1 MLQKHTATHAYFQ
14 KHFGL
19 VTFAAAAL
27 LLTGNPAGAEKAK
40 NDRAVRLLATVPV
53 PGTSANTTGGNLYVF
68 DISWVDQPTRTY
80 YLADRS
86 NAVVDIVDTT
96 TNILMAQLPGGFKG
110 FTGNNNTSGPDGV
123 TTSGHCL
130 FVTDA
135 PSRVVSF
142 DTTTFPPTM
151 VSVVST
157 ASGDLNRAD
166 ELAFDPA
173 DNILFPINNADT
185 PPFGTFIT
193 VNPATCALTQPT
205 APAPGVTAPDRI
217 LFNTAGGVN
226 ATNGA
231 EQPVWDPVTQRFYL
245 SIPQIGPTPSSG
257 GVVRI
262 NATTHKIEKTYPISF
277 CSPAGLTKGP
287 RNDLLVGCNTVF
299 NTSGGL
305 WTITDPLTAAPIQ
318 VILDVKTGNSDQV
331 AGVGV
336 GDEVWFNRGDGNY
349 YTASSTSPLRP
360 LDLSGAADASGA
372 AILGVVDSK
381 DEEVLQLVPTYNV
394 AAVTG
399 TSAHPAST
407 AHSVAADSKNNRIF
421 VPLGAN
427 NVFPSC
433 TTGCI
438 AVYWHGDEDNSGE
451 AATPP

>member
-1 MLQKHTATHAYFQ
+1 MLQKYSTTPACFQ
-14 KHFGL
+14 KYFGL
-19 VTFAAAAL
+19 ATFAAAAL
-27 LLTGNPAGAEKAK
+27 LLVGNAVGAEKAK
-40 NDRAVRLLATVPV
+40 NDRAARLLATVPI
-53 PGTSANTTGGNLYVF
+53 PGTTANTTGGNLYVF
-68 DISWVDQPTRTY
+68 DISWVDQASRTY

-86 NAVVDIVDTT
+86 NAVVDIVDTK
-96 TNILMAQLPGGFKG
+96 TNILMDQLPGGFKG
-110 FTGNNNTSGPDGV
+110 FTGNNGTSGPNGV
-123 TTSGHCL
+123 TTGGHCL

-151 VSVVST
+151 VSAVST

-205 APAPGVTAPDRI
+205 APPPGMTAPDR
-217 LFNTAGGVN
+217 LLLNTASGVN

-245 SIPQIGPTPSSG
+245 SIPQIGLNPSSG

-262 NATTHKIEKTYPISF
+262 NATTRKIEKTYPISF

-287 RNDLLVGCNTVF
+287 NNDLLVGCNTVF
-299 NTSGGL
+299 DTSGGL

-318 VILDVKTGNSDQV
+318 VILNVVTGDVDQV

-336 GDEVWFNRGDGNY
+336 GDEVWFNKGDGNY